1 MVKGMNVVR
10 LALAIAAVSLVASVS
25 ACAAEPAEQDA
36 APYKAP
42 TMAPEQSVSEACG
55 LSRDEVDRLV
65 LTTEKTVKVGLE
77 EAGQDLLRGEMPS
90 FGFLTQSLSG
100 SFELTQENITNSEVS
115 AALGRITDGF
125 TGFEH
130 IEQPGSILGVP
141 AYLAA
146 LNGQLTALT
155 EAGQDLRTLCNFQ

>member
-1 MVKGMNVVR
+1 MVKGMNVAR
-10 LALAIAAVSLVASVS
+10 LALAISAVSLVASAS
-25 ACAAEPAEQDA
+25 ACAAEPAAQEA

-65 LTTEKTVKVGLE
+65 VMAEESVKAGLE
-77 EAGQDLLRGEMPS
+77 EAGKDLLRGEMPS

-100 SFELTQENITNSEVS
+100 SFELTQETITNSEVS
-115 AALGRITDGF
+115 AAIGRITDGF
-125 TGFEH
+125 TGFQD

-146 LNGQLTALT
+146 LNGQLAALT